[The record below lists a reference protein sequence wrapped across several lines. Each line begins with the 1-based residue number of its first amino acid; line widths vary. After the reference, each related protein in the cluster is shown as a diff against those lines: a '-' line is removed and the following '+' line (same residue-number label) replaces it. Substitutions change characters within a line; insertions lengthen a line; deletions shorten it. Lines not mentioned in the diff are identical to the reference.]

1 MKAILNPHDP
11 DKPMMGCG
19 HAANARTHT
28 GDPVCVICYGIMA
41 GATEVVPSPN
51 LEGRVARC
59 SDCKSEVPSGL
70 ALAFFEYR
78 PDNDSDRFYCGC
90 RGWN

>member
-1 MKAILNPHDP
+1 MRAVLDPHDP
-11 DKPMMGCG
+11 NKPLMGCG
-19 HAANARTHT
+19 HAANGRTNT
-28 GDPVCVICYGIMA
+28 GDPVCVICYGIVD

-59 SDCKSEVPSGL
+59 SDCKGEVTSDL
-70 ALAFFEYR
+70 SLAFFEYR
-78 PDNDSDRFYCGC
+78 PDDSWDCYYCGC